1 MTNKSTFSNRFRFP
15 YHINIEERTD
25 ESPKWLSPILTLI
38 SVIAALIFSGI
49 LIASVGGDPLYTYS
63 RMWNAAFGSWF
74 ALSDSFT
81 KAIPLIL
88 CGTACALAF
97 QMKIWNIGAEGQFF
111 LGAFGASLVVL
122 APIVPEGSP
131 AWVYIPVMMLSGM
144 VFGALWG
151 VIPGLLKARLNVN
164 EIISTLMLNY
174 IAIAWNNFFLFGMW
188 SDKGFQ
194 MSKKFPKEALLTRL
208 SDIAKTYD
216 IKALRGMTLHLGL
229 FFAIFMAIVIY
240 IMIYKSKWGYEIKL
254 LGESREVAR
263 YAGINISRNIV
274 LIMVVSGAIAGL
286 AGATEISGV
295 VKRFQG
301 SISDGYGYTGIII
314 AWLAKLNPLLTI
326 PVSLF
331 FGGLIIA
338 GREIQPSGIPTMIQ
352 GIILVCLIAFD
363 FFLNYRIR
371 ITSISSTDQ
380 SMIEEQKE
388 TA

>member
-1 MTNKSTFSNRFRFP
+1 MNNRFSLSNLLRLPFQ
-15 YHINIEERTD
+15 IQIEERTD
-25 ESPKWLSPILTLI
+25 EAPKWLSPVLTLI
-38 SVIAALIFSGI
+38 SVIVALVLSGI
-49 LIASVGGDPLYTYS
+49 LIASVGGNPLYTYS
-63 RMWNAAFGSWF
+63 RMWKAAFGSWF

-97 QMKIWNIGAEGQFF
+97 QMKIWNIGAEGQFY

-122 APIVPEGSP
+122 APIVPEGSSP
-131 AWVYIPVMMLSGM
+131 WVYIPVMMLFGM
-144 VFGALWG
+144 IFGALWG
-151 VIPGLLKARLNVN
+151 VIPGYLKAKLGVN

-194 MSKKFPKEALLTRL
+194 MSKKFPQAALLTRL

-216 IKALRGMTLHLGL
+216 IKAFRGMALHFGL
-229 FFAIFMAIVIY
+229 VFALIAAIVIY
-240 IMIYKSKWGYEIKL
+240 ILIYKSKWGYEIKL
-254 LGESREVAR
+254 IGENREVAR
-263 YAGINISRNIV
+263 YAGINISWNIV
-274 LIMVVSGAIAGL
+274 LIMLVSGAVAGL

-301 SISDGYGYTGIII
+301 SISPGYGSTGIII

-326 PVSLF
+326 PVSVF

-338 GREIQPSGIPTMIQ
+338 GREIQPSGIPKMIQ

-371 ITSISSTDQ
+371 IVKFNQ
-380 SMIEEQKE
+380 PAAAEAK
-388 TA
+388 

>member
-1 MTNKSTFSNRFRFP
+1 
-15 YHINIEERTD
+15 
-25 ESPKWLSPILTLI
+25 
-38 SVIAALIFSGI
+38 
-49 LIASVGGDPLYTYS
+49 
-63 RMWNAAFGSWF
+63 
-74 ALSDSFT
+74 
-81 KAIPLIL
+81 
-88 CGTACALAF
+88 
-97 QMKIWNIGAEGQFF
+97 
-111 LGAFGASLVVL
+111 
-122 APIVPEGSP
+122 
-131 AWVYIPVMMLSGM
+131 
-144 VFGALWG
+144 
-151 VIPGLLKARLNVN
+151 
-164 EIISTLMLNY
+164 
-174 IAIAWNNFFLFGMW
+174 
-188 SDKGFQ
+188 
-194 MSKKFPKEALLTRL
+194 
-208 SDIAKTYD
+208 
-216 IKALRGMTLHLGL
+216 
-229 FFAIFMAIVIY
+229 
-240 IMIYKSKWGYEIKL
+240 MIYKSKWGYEIKL

-371 ITSISSTDQ
+371 ITSVSSSQ

>member
-1 MTNKSTFSNRFRFP
+1 MKKESTSPKKIGLPFQ
-15 YHINIEERTD
+15 IQIEERTD
-25 ESPKWLSPILTLI
+25 EAPKWLSPVLTLV

-63 RMWNAAFGSWF
+63 RMWKAAFGSWF
-74 ALSDSFT
+74 ALSDSLT

-122 APIVPEGSP
+122 GPIVPEGSSP
-131 AWVYIPVMMLSGM
+131 WVYIPVMMLFGM
-144 VFGALWG
+144 IFGALWG
-151 VIPGLLKARLNVN
+151 FIPGYLKAKLNVN

-194 MSKKFPKEALLTRL
+194 MSKKFPKAALLIRL
-208 SDIAKTYD
+208 SDIAKTYN
-216 IKALRGMTLHLGL
+216 IKELRGMALHLGL
-229 FFAIFMAIVIY
+229 VFSLVAAIVIY
-240 IMIYKSKWGYEIKL
+240 ILIYKSKWGYEIKL
-254 LGESREVAR
+254 IGENRKVAR
-263 YAGINISRNIV
+263 YAGINISWNVV
-274 LIMVVSGAIAGL
+274 LIMLVSGAIAGL

-301 SISDGYGYTGIII
+301 SISPGYGSTGIII

-338 GREIQPSGIPTMIQ
+338 GREIQPSGIPKMIQ

-371 ITSISSTDQ
+371 LIAVKQ
-380 SMIEEQKE
+380 SESAIEG
-388 TA
+388 

>member
-1 MTNKSTFSNRFRFP
+1 MNNSFSLSKHLRLPFQ
-15 YHINIEERTD
+15 IQIEERTD
-25 ESPKWLSPILTLI
+25 EAPKWLSPLLTLI
-38 SVIAALIFSGI
+38 SVVVALIFSGI

-63 RMWNAAFGSWF
+63 RMWKAAFGSWF

-97 QMKIWNIGAEGQFF
+97 QMKIWNIGAEGQFY

-131 AWVYIPVMMLSGM
+131 AWVYIPVMMLFGM
-144 VFGALWG
+144 IFGALWG
-151 VIPGLLKARLNVN
+151 VIPGYLKAKLGVN

-194 MSKKFPKEALLTRL
+194 MSKKFPQEALLTRL

-216 IKALRGMTLHLGL
+216 IKALRGMALHLGL
-229 FFAIFMAIVIY
+229 VFALIAAIVVY
-240 IMIYKSKWGYEIKL
+240 ILIYKSKWGYEIKL
-254 LGESREVAR
+254 IGENREVAR
-263 YAGINISRNIV
+263 YAGINISWNIV
-274 LIMVVSGAIAGL
+274 LIMLVSGAIAGL

-301 SISDGYGYTGIII
+301 SISPGYGSTGIII
-314 AWLAKLNPLLTI
+314 AWLAKLNPLLTV
-326 PVSLF
+326 PVSVF

-338 GREIQPSGIPTMIQ
+338 GREIQPSGIPKMIQ

-371 ITSISSTDQ
+371 LVKFNQ
-380 SMIEEQKE
+380 SAAAEAK
-388 TA
+388 